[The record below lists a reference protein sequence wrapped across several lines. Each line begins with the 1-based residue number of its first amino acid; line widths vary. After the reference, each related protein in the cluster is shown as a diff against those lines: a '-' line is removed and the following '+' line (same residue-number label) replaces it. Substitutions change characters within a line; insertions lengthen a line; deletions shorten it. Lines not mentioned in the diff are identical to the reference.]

1 MQIGRQ
7 EDGRKIQGYRCQRET
22 DTERDTSVG
31 RFQSTIQKTWK
42 WKTTVMKVMKAKET
56 SKGSRRRRREWRAGA
71 G

>member
-1 MQIGRQ
+1 MQVGRQ

-31 RFQSTIQKTWK
+31 RFQSTAQKTRK
-42 WKTTVMKVMKAKET
+42 WKTTVMKAMET
-56 SKGSRRRRREWRAGA
+56 SKGSGRQRREWRAGA